1 MHIYSQLRKVY
12 MGGNTIYSM
21 FVLYICEIIL
31 YIVNIL
37 LTIYIVNI
45 LLTKCIKYDIIYM
58 KRKGNAEASV
68 AGNNT

>member
-1 MHIYSQLRKVY
+1 

-37 LTIYIVNI
+37 LT
-45 LLTKCIKYDIIYM
+45 KRIKYDIIYM

>member
-37 LTIYIVNI
+37 LT
-45 LLTKCIKYDIIYM
+45 KCIKYDIIYM

>member
-21 FVLYICEIIL
+21 FVL
-31 YIVNIL
+31 
-37 LTIYIVNI
+37 YIVNI

>member
-1 MHIYSQLRKVY
+1 M
-12 MGGNTIYSM
+12 YSM

-31 YIVNIL
+31 
-37 LTIYIVNI
+37 YIVNI

>member
-1 MHIYSQLRKVY
+1 MHICSQLRKVY

-37 LTIYIVNI
+37 LT
-45 LLTKCIKYDIIYM
+45 KCIKYDIIYM